1 MSDETTTT
9 KQEEILDFDLDLHTY
24 RLLQAEPFFS
34 ALSRRIHKSS
44 TTAIPTAGVKMNE
57 GSGNF
62 EMIYNP
68 NFFAKLSDKEKLG
81 VLMHEFYHII
91 FEHVTGR
98 LPPEGMSKMW
108 NIATDLAINSHLMD
122 SLPEQGLFPTRGRF
136 EDYPVG
142 MSAEWYYSKLQQ
154 DKENGEG
161 AFDPKHQQGE
171 GGGEGQGGDNMP
183 DSLDDHSGWSD
194 VDQDTRQM
202 AQERMR
208 QAVEDAVK
216 EVQSRGQGWGN
227 VSSGMRER
235 IIDMITPKV
244 DWRKVLRYFIKTSQ
258 RQNKRSTVRRVNPR
272 YPYIHAGKKV
282 NRTAKI
288 AISIDQSG
296 SVSDDMLSAFFSEL
310 NGLAQQVE
318 FTVIPFDTQVDES
331 KVYVWKKGQRRQVER
346 VLCGGTCFNAPTKF
360 VNDNG
365 GFDGHIILTDM
376 EAPKPVASKCQ
387 RIWFTTEQCAK
398 NPYFQT
404 NEKVIG
410 ISM

>member
-1 MSDETTTT
+1 MSNETTQ
-9 KQEEILDFDLDLHTY
+9 KPKVADFDLDLHTY
-24 RLLQAEPFFS
+24 RLLQAEPFFA

-62 EMIYNP
+62 EMVYNP
-68 NFFAKLSDKEKLG
+68 NFFAKLPDNQKLG
-81 VLMHEFYHII
+81 VLMHEMYHII

-122 SLPEQGLFPTRGRF
+122 CLPKGGLFPTRGQF
-136 EDYPVG
+136 ESYPQG
-142 MSAEWYYSKLQQ
+142 MSAEWYYSKLNQ
-154 DKENGEG
+154 DQENGEG
-161 AFDPKHQQGE
+161 AFDPENQQGD
-171 GGGEGQGGDNMP
+171 GDGDGQGNGGMP
-183 DSLDDHSGWSD
+183 DSLDDHSGWHEA
-194 VDQDTRQM
+194 DQDTRQM

-216 EVQSRGQGWGN
+216 EVQSKGNGWGN

-258 RQNKRSTVRRVNPR
+258 RANKRSTVRRVNPR

-310 NGLAQQVE
+310 NGLAQHCE
-318 FTVIPFDTQVDES
+318 FTVIPFDTQVDKT
-331 KVYVWKKGQRRQVER
+331 KVYVWKKGQRKQVER
-346 VLCGGTCFNAPTKF
+346 VLCGGTCFNAPTEF
-360 VNDNG
+360 VNKDG
-365 GFDGHIILTDM
+365 GFDGHIVLTDM

-387 RIWFTTEQCAK
+387 RIWFTTENCAK

-410 ISM
+410 IPI

>member
-1 MSDETTTT
+1 MTDENKTE
-9 KQEEILDFDLDLHTY
+9 QVEFDLDLHTY
-24 RLLQAEPFFS
+24 RLLQAEPFFA

-44 TTAIPTAGVKMNE
+44 TTAIPTAGVRMNE

-68 NFFAKLSDKEKLG
+68 KFFASLLDNQTLG
-81 VLMHEFYHII
+81 VLMHEMYHII

-108 NIATDLAINSHLMD
+108 NIATDLAINTHIAD
-122 SLPEQGLFPTRGRF
+122 DIPEGGCIPTRGRF
-136 EDYPVG
+136 ESYPEG
-142 MSAEWYYSKLQQ
+142 QSAEWYYSKLQQ

-161 AFDPKHQQGE
+161 PFDPENQEGD
-171 GGGEGQGGDNMP
+171 GGGDGSGDP
-183 DSLDDHSGWSD
+183 DSLDDHSGWGEAN
-194 VDQDTRQM
+194 QETRQM

-216 EVQSRGQGWGN
+216 EVQSRGNGWGN
-227 VSSGMRER
+227 VSSSMRER

-258 RQNKRSTVRRVNPR
+258 RQNKRSTVRRINPR

-282 NRTAKI
+282 KRTAKI

-296 SVSDDMLSAFFSEL
+296 SVSDAMLSAFFSEL
-310 NGLAQQVE
+310 NGLAQHCE
-318 FTVIPFDTQVDES
+318 FTVVPFDTQVDES
-331 KVYVWKKGQRRQVER
+331 KVYVWKKGQRKQVER
-346 VLCGGTCFNAPTKF
+346 VLCGGTCFNAPTKW
-360 VNDNG
+360 VNEHG
-365 GFDGHIILTDM
+365 GFDGHIVLTDM

-387 RIWFTTEQCAK
+387 RIWFTTEDCAS